1 MMPAD
6 HGQGPK
12 IRIKEPDVLGLC
24 RILIAIFAMTWAA
37 TAMAEPRIALVVGNS
52 AYGSVSALDNPV
64 NDARLMAEKL
74 EGLGFEVRH
83 LSDSNQIDMK
93 RAISQFGRDLRR
105 GGEDAV
111 GLFYYAGHGVQ
122 SFGSNYLLPVDVSL
136 DDPADLDLM
145 AVEARSVLH
154 QMASANNKTNIVILD
169 ACRNNPFEDLA
180 DMDDNGLAEMKAPTG
195 TFLAYATDP
204 GGVALDG
211 ETGNSPFTLS
221 LAKHIETPG
230 MAIEQLFK
238 KVRVE
243 VLDQTRG
250 LQTPWDTSSLTQDF
264 AFSLETETQIV
275 QSQQSEEEQWQQ
287 AVNSRDP
294 VQIMLFMR
302 SFPESVHADKASDL
316 LQVVLAESFGTAL
329 TPPTPEAEPE
339 VADANE
345 TDRLMFELAQVD
357 DSIHSYEVYLH
368 SFPDGAF
375 SDQAI
380 ERLAALQL
388 QGETMTRKA
397 EPNAKAPDTQTTGTI
412 DASAAVTMQSVLT
425 FGNSHVRGKTIEE
438 LVAGSPQFPPIEG
451 LPDELWKN
459 QNCSN
464 CHQWTADALCE
475 QAQTYVKRP
484 AAGNVAKQHPF
495 GGGLKVNLRRWAI
508 DGCQG

>member
-1 MMPAD
+1 MLRVCRNLFAVIAMIWPA
-6 HGQGPK
+6 
-12 IRIKEPDVLGLC
+12 
-24 RILIAIFAMTWAA
+24 FAA
-37 TAMAEPRIALVVGNS
+37 AEPRIALVVGNS

-74 EGLGFEVRH
+74 SELGFEVRH

-93 RAISQFGRDLRR
+93 RAIAQFGRDLRN
-105 GGEDAV
+105 GGESAV

-136 DDPADLDLM
+136 SDPADLDLM

-211 ETGNSPFTLS
+211 ESGNSPFTLS

-238 KVRVE
+238 KVRVD
-243 VLDQTRG
+243 VLDETRG

-264 AFSLETETQIV
+264 AFAIETETQILQQV
-275 QSQQSEEEQWQQ
+275 QSEEEQWQQ
-287 AVNSRDP
+287 VVNSRDP
-294 VQIMLFMR
+294 VQIMLFLR
-302 SFPESVHADKASDL
+302 SFPDSPHSGEANTL
-316 LQVVLAESFGTAL
+316 LQTVMAESFGTA
-329 TPPTPEAEPE
+329 PVAAARNQEPQKAPVEAT
-339 VADANE
+339 E

-357 DSIHSYEVYLH
+357 DSIHSYEVYLQ
-368 SFPDGAF
+368 SFPDGVFA
-375 SDQAI
+375 DQAV

-388 QGETMTRKA
+388 GADSVTRKA
-397 EPNAKAPDTQTTGTI
+397 EPSVSAEDVGNTGSI
-412 DASAAVTMQSVLT
+412 DAAAAVTLKSVLT
-425 FGNSHVRGKTIEE
+425 FGNTQVRGKTIEQ

-451 LPDELWKN
+451 LPDELWKD
-459 QNCSN
+459 QSCSN
-464 CHQWTADALCE
+464 CHQWTPEALCD

-495 GGGLKVNLRRWAI
+495 GGGLKVNLRRWAMG
-508 DGCQG
+508 GCQG

>member
-1 MMPAD
+1 MRPEK
-6 HGQGPK
+6 G
-12 IRIKEPDVLGLC
+12 KEPKVQRVLRTL
-24 RILIAIFAMTWAA
+24 FAMI
-37 TAMAEPRIALVVGNS
+37 AMLWTSSAWAEPRIALVVGNS
-52 AYGSVSALDNPV
+52 DYGSVSALDNPI

-74 EGLGFEVRH
+74 TALGFEVRH
-83 LSDSNQIDMK
+83 LSDSTQIEMK
-93 RAISQFGRDLRR
+93 RAIAQFGRDLRK
-105 GGEDAV
+105 GGETAV

-136 DDPADLDLM
+136 SDPADLDLM

-221 LAKHIETPG
+221 LAQHIDTPG

-238 KVRVE
+238 KVRVD
-243 VLDQTRG
+243 VLSETRG

-264 AFSLETETQIV
+264 AFARANETLIAKPEQT
-275 QSQQSEEEQWQQ
+275 EEEQWQE

-294 VQIMLFMR
+294 VKIMLFQR
-302 SFPESVHADKASDL
+302 AYPDSVHASQANDL
-316 LQVVLAESFGTAL
+316 LQTILAESFGTL
-329 TPPTPEAEPE
+329 PTPTPSQEAPE
-339 VADANE
+339 ATE
-345 TDRLMFELAQVD
+345 TDRLMYELAQVD

-368 SFPDGAF
+368 SFPSGAF
-375 SDQAI
+375 ADQAV

-388 QGETMTRKA
+388 ESETVTRKA
-397 EPNAKAPDTQTTGTI
+397 EANVEAPEAQNSGSI
-412 DASAAVTMQSVLT
+412 DAGAAVTMKSILT
-425 FGNSHVRGKTIEE
+425 FGNTHVRGKSIEE
-438 LVAGSPQFPPIEG
+438 LVAGSPQFPPIDG
-451 LPDELWKN
+451 LPDELWKD
-459 QNCSN
+459 QNCSS
-464 CHQWTADALCE
+464 CHQWTHEALCD

-495 GGGLKVNLRRWAI
+495 GGGLKVNLRRWAMG
-508 DGCQG
+508 GCQG